1 MAFFRQDDK
10 NDELS
15 LVVDIDFLIN
25 QAFFQQIVKRN
36 VSQFRKF
43 LLRWHKSAADQL
55 FIKNS
60 AISSVSITT
69 SISFT
74 ASRPLCNVVCHGFLL
89 YVKNDAVLSSFSSP
103 YVCID
108 HTKTWR
114 RNRWTSQQRRTK

>member
-55 FIKNS
+55 FIKKLRDFFRVDHHFNFLHCLS
-60 AISSVSITT
+60 P
-69 SISFT
+69 
-74 ASRPLCNVVCHGFLL
+74 PL
-89 YVKNDAVLSSFSSP
+89 
-103 YVCID
+103 
-108 HTKTWR
+108 
-114 RNRWTSQQRRTK
+114 